1 MDGAMTYV
9 ESNPLD
15 TEDNYPYEGK
25 DGTCNAPKTGLTISS
40 HYDVASESPSA
51 LKTAVSKGPVS
62 VAIEADKYYFQS
74 YTGGIMDSTKCGTS
88 LDHGV
93 LVVGYGSDN
102 GSDYWLL
109 KNSWGAS
116 WGEDG
121 FFRIARDMTKNGAGI
136 CGLQMEPVQP
146 VA

>member
-1 MDGAMTYV
+1 MTYV

-74 YTGGIMDSTKCGTS
+74 YTGGIMDSTNAEPASTTES
-88 LDHGV
+88 WL
-93 LVVGYGSDN
+93 SDT
-102 GSDYWLL
+102 DP
-109 KNSWGAS
+109 
-116 WGEDG
+116 
-121 FFRIARDMTKNGAGI
+121 IMI
-136 CGLQMEPVQP
+136 
-146 VA
+146 